1 MLPDI
6 SREEMLRLVMEE
18 GEAAKA
24 AKPFIDT
31 YCERVLERC
40 CKEFAAQEINY
51 YQNID
56 NKLIFM
62 LQLQI
67 RMARDLQ
74 SALNIAINDGKQA
87 EQALSEGGNRYA

>member
-6 SREEMLRLVMEE
+6 SREELLRLVMEE

-24 AKPFIDT
+24 AKPFIDA
-31 YCERVLERC
+31 YCERILERC

-56 NKLIFM
+56 SRLIFM

-74 SALNIAINDGKQA
+74 SGLNIAINDGNQA
-87 EQALSEGGNRYA
+87 KQALSEGGNRYG